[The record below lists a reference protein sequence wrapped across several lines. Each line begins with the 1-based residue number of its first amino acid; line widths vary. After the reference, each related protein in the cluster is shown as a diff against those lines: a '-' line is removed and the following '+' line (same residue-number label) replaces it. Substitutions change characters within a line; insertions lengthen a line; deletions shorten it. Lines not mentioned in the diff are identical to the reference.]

1 MLTAAA
7 SAVLVGGVTPVLAQ
21 PGSDPGPETVNSA
34 GERVDDLLAEAE
46 RAVEAHNAVDER
58 VSQLGEEVERRQ
70 ERLARSQQRVNDQR
84 RAIGS
89 AAAAHYRSGSLDP
102 ALALLLADDP
112 DGYLDR
118 AAHLDR
124 VGDRQRGELHGLL
137 AAQRVVDQQR
147 AEAGA
152 LLAELEERRAELS
165 DRKSEVQAKLGRAQH
180 RLNRLTAE
188 ERAER
193 ERSERERAA
202 RGEHR
207 DGGPGPASAAA
218 DAPSGRAAAAVS
230 AARAALGRPYVWG
243 STGPHGFDCSGLTQ
257 WAYAQAGAS
266 LPRTSQGQ
274 AGAGRRVALEQARP
288 GDLVIYR
295 DDASHVALY
304 VGDGQVVHAPYP
316 GASVRY
322 DPVRMMPVSAVVRP

>member
-7 SAVLVGGVTPVLAQ
+7 SAVLVGSVTPVVAQ
-21 PGSDPGPETVNSA
+21 PDDGQGSGTVNA
-34 GERVDDLLAEAE
+34 GGERVDGLLAEAE
-46 RAVEAHNAVDER
+46 RAVEAHNAVDEQ
-58 VSQLGEEVERRQ
+58 VGQLREEVERRQ

-89 AAAAHYRSGSLDP
+89 AAAAQYRVGTLDP

-112 DGYLDR
+112 DGYLTR

-147 AEAGA
+147 AEAGV
-152 LLAELEERRAELS
+152 LLAELEERRTELAE
-165 DRKSEVQAKLGRAQH
+165 RKREVQAKLGRAQH
-180 RLNRLTAE
+180 HLNRLTAE

-193 ERSERERAA
+193 ERVERAA
-202 RGEHR
+202 RSESREQALGAAA
-207 DGGPGPASAAA
+207 PGASA
-218 DAPSGRAAAAVS
+218 DAPSGRAAAAVE
-230 AARAALGRPYVWG
+230 AARRALGRPYVWG

-274 AGAGRRVALEQARP
+274 AGAGRRVSLEEARP

-304 VGDGQVVHAPYP
+304 VGGGQVVHAPYP
-316 GASVRY
+316 GASVRH

>member
-7 SAVLVGGVTPVLAQ
+7 SAVLVGGVTPVVAQ
-21 PGSDPGPETVNSA
+21 PVDGQGGDTVNAA
-34 GERVDDLLAEAE
+34 GERVDGLLAEAE

-58 VSQLGEEVERRQ
+58 VAELREEVERRQ

-89 AAAAHYRSGSLDP
+89 AAAAHYRNGSVDP

-147 AEAGA
+147 TEAGA
-152 LLAELEERRAELS
+152 LLAELEERRAELAAS
-165 DRKSEVQAKLGRAQH
+165 KREVQRKLARAQH
-180 RLNRLTAE
+180 QLNRLTAE

-193 ERSERERAA
+193 DRAEAERAA
-202 RGEHR
+202 RSESR
-207 DGGPGPASAAA
+207 DRGPAALTAAA
-218 DAPSGRAAAAVS
+218 DAPSGRAAAAVE
-230 AARAALGRPYVWG
+230 AARRALGRPYVWG

-274 AGAGRRVALEQARP
+274 AGAGRRVSLEDARP

-304 VGDGQVVHAPYP
+304 VGGGQVVHAPYP
-316 GASVRY
+316 GASVRH